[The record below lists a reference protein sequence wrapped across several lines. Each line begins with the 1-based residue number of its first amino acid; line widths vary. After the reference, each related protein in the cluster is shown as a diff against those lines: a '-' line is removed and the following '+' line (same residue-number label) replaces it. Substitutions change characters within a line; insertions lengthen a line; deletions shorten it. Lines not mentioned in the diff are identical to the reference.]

1 MSLPQGG
8 FAQDRRSGRRRALIV
23 AGIIFAGLIAWTYA
37 VMSYG
42 GGGAQDGAQDGA
54 AAPREGNEA
63 AQASTHEA
71 GQNSS
76 AHASAPNDGSEAEG
90 ALSAE
95 GATGNSESAP
105 ASAPVSAP
113 SSTPAAAPSGG
124 GGGSSGD
131 SYDPL
136 GRGASPGDLTKV
148 DQERARFAAAQF
160 VTAAYGYSG
169 SDKDAYNQGVGDT
182 VVWPGFYQSEGSKE
196 IERYAS
202 QVERTGTKSAAKV
215 TRLKLQQTSPYSA
228 SGYAYFETGAGYG
241 ASGNL
246 TGERRAYRQ
255 HITLQRTDAAWSV
268 KATGP
273 IQEV

>member
-23 AGIIFAGLIAWTYA
+23 AGIVVAGLIAWTYA

-42 GGGAQDGAQDGA
+42 GGIAQDGA

-63 AQASTHEA
+63 AQVSTPQA
-71 GQNSS
+71 GQSSS
-76 AHASAPNDGSEAEG
+76 AQASAPNDGPEAEG

-95 GATGNSESAP
+95 GATGHSESAP
-105 ASAPVSAP
+105 AGAPASAP
-113 SSTPAAAPSGG
+113 SSTPASAPSGG
-124 GGGSSGD
+124 GGGSSGGSSGD

-196 IERYAS
+196 IEHYAS
-202 QVERTGTKSAAKV
+202 QVGRSGTKSAAKL
-215 TRLKLQQTSPYSA
+215 TRLQVRQTSPYSA

-241 ASGNL
+241 ADGNL

-255 HITLQRTDAAWSV
+255 HVTLQRAGAAWSV